1 MEQEY
6 RAGNI
11 EPVSIVDEMRSSYID
26 YAMSVIASRAL
37 PDVRDGLKP
46 VHRRILYA
54 MRDMGL
60 RPDRGHRKSARVVGE
75 VLGKYHPHSDA
86 SVYDALVRMAQD
98 FNMRYPLVDGHGNF
112 GSIDGD
118 SAAAMRYT
126 EARLSRIAME
136 MLTDIDKDTV
146 DFMPNFDDQEREPV
160 VLPARFPNLL
170 VNGASGIAVGMATN
184 IPPHNLAEVIDATMA
199 LIDNPNMTSLELMEI
214 VRGPDFPTGG
224 LIVGTEAIK
233 QAYTTGRGVI
243 TMRAKAE
250 IVESRGGRQRIV
262 VTEIPYQVNKAKL
275 IEKIADLVRDKR
287 IEGITDLRDESDR
300 SGLRIAIDLSRAAN
314 GNVVLNKLY
323 KYTPLQQSFGIIL
336 LALVDGEPR
345 VLSLREAVRHYLEHQ
360 RDIIVRR
367 SKYELARAEARAHI
381 LEGLRI
387 ALDHIDAIIALIRAS
402 QTVDEARQE
411 LMEQFELSEKQA
423 QAILDM
429 RLQRLTGLERDKIE
443 EEYAQLRKEIE
454 YLRAVLASDEMVYEI
469 VRAELA
475 DVRDRFGD
483 ERRTQITIDVD
494 ADIDIEDLIAQRD
507 VVVTLSH
514 QGYIKRM
521 PLSTYRAQRRGG
533 RGITGMN
540 TKEEDF
546 VEQLFT
552 TTTHHYLLFFTSHG
566 KVYRKRAFEIPEAS
580 RQARGTAVINLIQIE
595 RDERVTAV
603 IPIEEFEE
611 DAYLVMATEGGYVK
625 KTALSEYHTNRQTGL
640 IALSL
645 NDGDELMAVRRTR
658 GDQHITLVT
667 NRGMAI
673 RFPET
678 DVRPMGRTARGVIGV
693 RLDPEDR
700 VIAMAVLE
708 PEDEQGELL
717 LVTENGYG
725 KRTPLEDFRPQGRG
739 GKGLKAVNLTA
750 RTGPVVGA
758 RKVRPEDELM
768 IISAEGIIIRVEV
781 RGISRQSRY
790 AQGVLI
796 MRLDTGDRVVS
807 VARVVTD
814 DDEAEDEDG

>member
-26 YAMSVIASRAL
+26 YAMSVIAS
-37 PDVRDGLKP
+37 
-46 VHRRILYA
+46 